1 MQDKDIEPPL
11 LMIPGPTPIPFN
23 ILSSLSSYPIPHR
36 SPEFCT
42 IIKECNEGLKKI
54 FLTQNDVFIYASSG
68 TGAMCAALE
77 NLINPNDK
85 VLCLV
90 IGNFGARFEKIAKG
104 RGGDADV
111 LRVGY
116 GEVIEPQELESM
128 MAKKSYKLVTLTHS
142 ETSSGAANDIKTLC
156 AIIKKYGALSIVD
169 GITSLCAMEC
179 KMDEWG
185 IDVLISGSQKGFMLP
200 PGLAFLA
207 ASNRAIE
214 ESKKTLYRSFYFDFL
229 AYKQALSKNTTPY
242 TPAINLI
249 FGLHCALKE
258 LLKYGIKDLNA
269 AHKHRALALREAL
282 RAMGLKLLVED
293 DNKASY
299 AVTAVYPPQGLSI
312 KDIRAGLKKRNII
325 IANGQGELEDKI
337 FRIGTLGY
345 IRDEDLIKTISVL
358 EMVLRELGYELSPNV
373 GLNALKGRLK

>member
-1 MQDKDIEPPL
+1 MQDREIEPPL

-23 ILSSLSSYPIPHR
+23 VLDSLSSYPIPHR
-36 SPEFCT
+36 SIEFCT

-54 FLTQNDVFIYASSG
+54 FATQNDVFIYASSG

-77 NLINPNDK
+77 NLINLSDK
-85 VLCLV
+85 ILCLV
-90 IGNFGARFEKIAKG
+90 MGNFGARFEKIARS
-104 RGGDADV
+104 RGANVDV

-116 GEVIEPQELESM
+116 GEIIEPQELEAM
-128 MAKKSYKLVTLTHS
+128 MRQKNYKLVTLTHS

-156 AIIKKYGALSIVD
+156 AIIKKYGALSVVD

-179 KMDEWG
+179 KMDEWE

-258 LLKYGIKDLNA
+258 LLKDGIENLNA
-269 AHKHRALALREAL
+269 AHKRRALALREAL

-293 DNKASY
+293 DSMASY
-299 AVTAVYPPQGLSI
+299 AVTAVYPPDALSI
-312 KDIRAGLKKRNII
+312 KDIRAGLKERNII
-325 IANGQGELEDKI
+325 VANGQGELEDKI

-345 IRDEDLIKTISVL
+345 IRDQDLITTISAL
-358 EMVLRELGYELSPNV
+358 EAVLRSLGYEMTPNT
-373 GLNALKGRLK
+373 GLDVLKEKLK